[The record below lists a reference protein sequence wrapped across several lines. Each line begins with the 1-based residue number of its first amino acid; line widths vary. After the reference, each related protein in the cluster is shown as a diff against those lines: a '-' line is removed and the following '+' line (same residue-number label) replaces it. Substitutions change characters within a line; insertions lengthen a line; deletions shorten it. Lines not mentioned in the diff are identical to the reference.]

1 MNAHLFAPELVL
13 LAGCL
18 LAFGMTLTACRP
30 QSLRNLSEDPKGR
43 QPSLGRA
50 RPRAPLRRKRKLNLK
65 RERADP
71 ITA

>member
-30 QSLRNLSEDPKGR
+30 QSLRLVT
-43 QPSLGRA
+43 LGVGA
-50 RPRAPLRRKRKLNLK
+50 AF
-65 RERADP
+65 AV
-71 ITA
+71 A